1 MLPAE
6 KMQQEEYPQKNA
18 LTETIMS
25 EVPLLQIE
33 RSSMKVDTD
42 KLTQKEDVNSL
53 RQERDGQLPTATYYW
68 SRLPSIQYYNY
79 YYFNVTNPDE
89 VLYYGKKARLVES
102 VVYMKH
108 QQNLGKVANM
118 VLNGLLLLLGESP
131 LRAVTQGGASFESY
145 PDPLITLIN
154 SNLTKTLMA
163 ILGNSVPL
171 PNIPAMG
178 FFPLEHATVEDFYK
192 VGEVRILV
200 NTSMAMNINSFEQL
214 RPDSNVCG

>member
-1 MLPAE
+1 MA
-6 KMQQEEYPQKNA
+6 
-18 LTETIMS
+18 
-25 EVPLLQIE
+25 
-33 RSSMKVDTD
+33 
-42 KLTQKEDVNSL
+42 NSL
-53 RQERDGQLPTATYYW
+53 LLPIIGLDCLPYSTITIIISTLQTPMKYSITGRKRDWSSETEFKQEIDWRDNGNTVYYKNNKTW
-68 SRLPSIQYYNY
+68 
-79 YYFNVTNPDE
+79 
-89 VLYYGKKARLVES
+89 S

-178 FFPLEHATVEDFYK
+178 FFPLEYATVEDFYK